1 MTTYEQVAGGSKP
14 GKQIQHTG
22 TCDIC
27 GKTNCP
33 DICDAAVH
41 ARGRFIWAWSCPDCF
56 GEGNGRLGIG
66 QGQHYRRAT

>member
-1 MTTYEQVAGGSKP
+1 MTTYEQVAGGSRP

-27 GKTNCP
+27 SKTNCP
-33 DICDAAVH
+33 DIYDAAVH